1 LRSLLNSR
9 NGSDLRAFFQP
20 AGVAVIGSLREVMG
34 TAYGAIK
41 NMRRFGFSGAIYPIN
56 PNPSKYGDIFGSKVY
71 SNVSEVVQPIDL
83 AVVITPPS
91 TVPEV
96 VEECARSGVKAI
108 IVISEGF
115 AESGKE
121 GAALQRKL
129 ADIVRHTGVRIIG
142 PNTFGV
148 VNAANGLVTVPPY
161 TDNDKIER
169 GGIAFCSQTGSIGPH
184 QVPLDDWAY
193 PISKMCDLGNKCD
206 VDEVDILNYLADDPE
221 TKVVAMHMEDVRN
234 GPEFMRTARRLV
246 ACKPLLVLKTGRSEE
261 GARAT
266 ASHTGSLMG
275 SDQIYDAALRQVGAI
290 RVNTWQELWEVPKT
304 LLYQPLPAG
313 NRFAVI
319 TFTGGQGVIAAD
331 AASAAGLAVTNF
343 SSDTVRKLSMVF
355 PRLGSNPVDIGPVM
369 SDSRSQSS
377 SNPFHSLE
385 EIVPLVLGDDNV
397 DCATITFSCGR
408 QLVPLY
414 PMVVDMFY
422 RLTKDFSKTVNIW
435 LYGTSLPAMLEMAR
449 QLQARRLPAYLD
461 LDIAIKALGCTA
473 CYSRTRS
480 SLQYWENSK
489 RRMGNCN

>member
-1 LRSLLNSR
+1 MNSR
-9 NGSDLRAFFQP
+9 NGGDLQAFFQP

-34 TAYGAIK
+34 TAYGVIK

-56 PNPSKYGDIFGSKVY
+56 PDPSKYGEVFGSKVY
-71 SNVSEVVQPIDL
+71 SNINEVAQLIDL
-83 AVVITPPS
+83 AVVITPPP
-91 TVPEV
+91 TVPEI
-96 VEECARSGVKAI
+96 VEQCARKGVKAVI
-108 IVISEGF
+108 ILSEGF

-121 GAALQRKL
+121 GAALQIKL
-129 ADIVRHTGVRIIG
+129 ADTVRRTGVRIMG

-206 VDEVDILNYLADDPE
+206 VDEVDILNYLVDDPE
-221 TKVVAMHMEDVRN
+221 TKVVAVHTEDMRN
-234 GPEFMRTARRLV
+234 GPGFMKAARRLV
-246 ACKPLLVLKTGRSEE
+246 AHKPLVVLKAGRSEA

-290 RVNTWQELWEVPKT
+290 RVDTWQELWEVPRT

-313 NRFAVI
+313 NRFAVV
-319 TFTGGQGVIAAD
+319 TFTGGQGAIAAD

-355 PRLGSNPVDIGPVM
+355 PRLGGNPVDIGPVM

-377 SNPFHSLE
+377 SNPFYALE
-385 EIVPLVLGDDNV
+385 QIIPLVLGDANV
-397 DCATITFSCGR
+397 DCATITFSCGK
-408 QLVPLY
+408 QLVSLY
-414 PMVVDMFY
+414 PMVVDMLH

-435 LYGTSLPAMLEMAR
+435 LYGTSLSAMQEMAR
-449 QLQARRLPAYLD
+449 QLQARGLPAYFD
-461 LDIAIKALGCTA
+461 LDIAIKSLGYA
-473 CYSRTRS
+473 AYYSRAKS
-480 SLQYWENSK
+480 SLQDWENSK
-489 RRMGNCN
+489 RKIENCN

>member
-1 LRSLLNSR
+1 MNSR

-34 TAYGAIK
+34 TAYSAIK
-41 NMRRFGFSGAIYPIN
+41 NMRHFGFSGAIYPIN
-56 PNPSKYGDIFGSKVY
+56 PSPSKYGEVLGLKVY
-71 SNVSEVVQPIDL
+71 SNVSEVAQPIDL

-91 TVPEV
+91 TVPAII
-96 VEECARSGVKAI
+96 EECASSGVKAI

-184 QVPLDDWAY
+184 QVPLEDWAY

-221 TKVVAMHMEDVRN
+221 TEVVAMHMEDVRN
-234 GPEFMRTARRLV
+234 GPEFMKAARRLV
-246 ACKPLLVLKTGRSEE
+246 ARKPLVVLKTGRSEE

-275 SDQIYDAALRQVGAI
+275 SDQIYDAGLRQLGAI

-331 AASAAGLAVTNF
+331 AASAAGLAVANF
-343 SSDTVRKLSMVF
+343 SADTICKLSMVF
-355 PRLGSNPVDIGPVM
+355 PRLGSNPVDIGPAM

-377 SNPFHSLE
+377 SNPFSSLE
-385 EIVPLVLGDDNV
+385 EIIPLVLGDDNV
-397 DCATITFSCGR
+397 DCANITFSCGR

-414 PMVVDMFY
+414 PMVVDMLH

-435 LYGTSLPAMLEMAR
+435 LYGTSLPAMLEMTR

-461 LDIAIKALGCTA
+461 LDIAIKALGCA
-473 CYSRTRS
+473 VYYSRARA
-480 SLQYWENSK
+480 SLQYRDDLNE
-489 RRMGNCN
+489 RTGNCN

>member
-1 LRSLLNSR
+1 LNSR

-56 PNPSKYGDIFGSKVY
+56 PNPSIYGEVLGLKVY
-71 SNVSEVVQPIDL
+71 SSVSEVVQPIDL
-83 AVVITPPS
+83 AVVITPPP
-91 TVPEV
+91 TVPHV

-129 ADIVRHTGVRIIG
+129 ADIVRRTGVRIIG

-161 TDNDKIER
+161 TDNDKIQR

-206 VDEVDILNYLADDPE
+206 VDEVDILNYLADDAE
-221 TKVVAMHMEDVRN
+221 TRVVVMHTEDVRN
-234 GPEFMRTARRLV
+234 GPEFLKAARRLV
-246 ACKPLLVLKTGRSEE
+246 ARKPLVVLKTGRSEE

-304 LLYQPLPAG
+304 LLYQPLPTG

-343 SSDTVRKLSMVF
+343 SPDTIRKLSMVF
-355 PRLGSNPVDIGPVM
+355 PRLGGNPVDIGPVM

-408 QLVPLY
+408 QLIPLY

-422 RLTKDFSKTVNIW
+422 RLTKAFSKTVNIW

-449 QLQARRLPAYLD
+449 QLQARGLPAYLD
-461 LDIAIKALGCTA
+461 LDIAIKALGCA
-473 CYSRTRS
+473 AYYSRTRS
-480 SLQYWENSK
+480 NLQYWDNS
-489 RRMGNCN
+489 RERMGNCN

>member
-1 LRSLLNSR
+1 MNSR
-9 NGSDLRAFFQP
+9 NGSDLQAFFQP

-34 TAYGAIK
+34 TAYGVIK
-41 NMRRFGFSGAIYPIN
+41 NMRLFGFSGAIYPIN
-56 PNPSKYGDIFGSKVY
+56 PNPSRYGEVFGLEVF
-71 SNVSEVVQPIDL
+71 SNVNEVAQLIDL
-83 AVVITPPS
+83 AVVITPPA

-96 VEECARSGVKAI
+96 VEECARRGVKAI

-129 ADIVRHTGVRIIG
+129 ADTARRTGVRIMG

-148 VNAANGLVTVPPY
+148 VNAGNGLVTVPPY
-161 TDNDKIER
+161 TDNERIEK

-206 VDEVDILNYLADDPE
+206 VDEVDIMNYLADDQE
-221 TKVVAMHMEDVRN
+221 TKVVALHTEDVKN
-234 GPEFMRTARRLV
+234 GPGFMEAARKLV
-246 ACKPLLVLKTGRSEE
+246 ARKPLVVLKTGRSEA

-290 RVNTWQELWEVPKT
+290 RVNTWQELWEVPRT

-313 NRFAVI
+313 NRFAVV
-319 TFTGGQGVIAAD
+319 TFTGGQGAIAVD

-343 SSDTVRKLSMVF
+343 TSATVGKLSEVF
-355 PRLGSNPVDIGPVM
+355 PRLGSNPVDIGPAM

-377 SNPFHSLE
+377 SNPFSALE
-385 EIVPLVLGDDNV
+385 RTIPLVLGDANV

-414 PMVVDMFY
+414 PMVVDMLH
-422 RLTKDFSKTVNIW
+422 RLTEDFSKTVNIW
-435 LYGTSLPAMLEMAR
+435 LYGTSLSAMQEMAR
-449 QLQARRLPAYLD
+449 QLQARGLPAYLD
-461 LDIAIKALGCTA
+461 LDIAIKALGYA
-473 CYSRTRS
+473 AYYSRAKS
-480 SLQYWENSK
+480 SSQDWKDSRK
-489 RRMGNCN
+489 RIRNLN